1 MIRTIFLYSYVVVL
15 LILSLPILLVEWIIG
30 KFNPHAKDVSCL
42 WIARTLVLNPVLF
55 FMGAKITAYGV
66 ENIPSDRP
74 VVYMANHRGMMD
86 CLLLYKYFKGV
97 CGFVAKAEVKK
108 IPLVNLWMNNLHCL
122 YVDRDDIRDGLKMI
136 LAGIE
141 KLKSG
146 ISICIMPEGTRSK
159 TDELLPFKE
168 GSMKLATKTGC
179 PIIPVA
185 ITGSADLFDNHK
197 PFFGPAKITMTFGKP
212 LEVKD
217 LSRDQQKNLGA
228 HVREIICEMLEK
240 GPGYIPE
247 EYDFTFSKTGK

>member
-86 CLLLYKYFKGV
+86 CLLLYRYFKGV
-97 CGFVAKAEVKK
+97 CGFVSKAEVKK
-108 IPLVNLWMNNLHCL
+108 IPLVNLWMNNLNCL

-141 KLKSG
+141 KLKNG

-185 ITGSADLFDNHK
+185 ITGSADLFENHK
-197 PFFGPAKITMTFGKP
+197 PWFGPSNITVTFGKP
-212 LEVKD
+212 IDAKA
-217 LSRDQQKNLGA
+217 LSRDQQRNLGA
-228 HVREIICEMLEK
+228 HVRDVVGAMLDG
-240 GPGYIPE
+240 GPGHMVE
-247 EYDFTFSKTGK
+247 FGDVVKSE

>member
-1 MIRTIFLYSYVVVL
+1 MIRTVFLYLYVIII
-15 LILSLPILLVEWIIG
+15 LILSLPVLLVEWIIG
-30 KFNPHAKDVSCL
+30 KFNPHAKSVSCL
-42 WIARTLVLNPVLF
+42 WIARTFVLRPVLW

-66 ENIPSDRP
+66 ENIPTDRP
-74 VVYMANHRGMMD
+74 VVYMGNHRGMMD

-97 CGFVAKAEVKK
+97 CGFVSKAEVKK
-108 IPLVNLWMNNLHCL
+108 IPIVNLWMNNLHCL

-168 GSMKLATKTGC
+168 GSMKLATKTDC

-197 PFFGPAKITMTFGKP
+197 PFFGPAKVTLTFGKP
-212 LEVKD
+212 LEVKE

-228 HVREIICEMLEK
+228 HVREIIGEMLDK

-247 EYDFTFSKTGK
+247 DYGFTSQE